1 MQIYVIYCTILDTI
15 PCIIYWCVI
24 YMYHSTITLKLS
36 VMVKYTCTFNHSMS
50 FPCTGSCVH
59 QLVCRSILG
68 VIFICV
74 FTLSLP
80 VTLLYVFICVMI
92 GSGHGSDGG
101 SGRLMTS
108 TLSEEGGDSMFTSPS
123 TRRPKITMKLQVPS
137 ELLPENAEGASG
149 VSQSECT

>member
-1 MQIYVIYCTILDTI
+1 
-15 PCIIYWCVI
+15 
-24 YMYHSTITLKLS
+24 
-36 VMVKYTCTFNHSMS
+36 
-50 FPCTGSCVH
+50 
-59 QLVCRSILG
+59 
-68 VIFICV
+68 
-74 FTLSLP
+74 
-80 VTLLYVFICVMI
+80 MI

-149 VSQSECT
+149 VSQSEFTFILYIYIYISTRYTNNV

>member
-1 MQIYVIYCTILDTI
+1 MLIYVIYCTILDTI

-36 VMVKYTCTFNHSMS
+36 VMLKYTCTFNHSMS
-50 FPCTGSCVH
+50 FPYTSSCIY
-59 QLVCRSILG
+59 QLVCSSLHK
-68 VIFICV
+68 VIFFCV
-74 FTLSLP
+74 FELSLP
-80 VTLLYVFICVMI
+80 ITLLYVFISVMI

-149 VSQSECT
+149 VSQS